1 MKINISQQLKDLKG
15 RSIIQDAAPFQECPK
30 CGAKTNSPVFVCQKC
45 GHQAEG
51 PVMTLADL
59 CYNACT
65 IVLKDSSS
73 NKNQKLQL
81 VKLAK
86 KFISDEKE
94 IDLTA
99 EDISLIKNRVDQVY
113 NSQLMYYLADSLL
126 EGRQP

>member
-1 MKINISQQLKDLKG
+1 
-15 RSIIQDAAPFQECPK
+15 
-30 CGAKTNSPVFVCQKC
+30 
-45 GHQAEG
+45 
-51 PVMTLADL
+51 MTLADL